1 VGPSAPLRRHAFAL
15 GLAAVTALVL
25 WNPGGLP
32 QALGLWLK
40 AHRAPDAVIA
50 AIFLLS
56 GLRLSVRS
64 ALAGAADLPVVALGF
79 AGIFVVSPL
88 LALGFSALPL
98 APGLV
103 VGLFLVASMPTTL
116 TTGVVM
122 TAAAGGNEAT
132 ALVITLG
139 ANALAVAAV
148 PVVLPWLLGTAQA
161 VPPDLFDRGAMAAR
175 IAGLVLAPLALGM
188 AIRSRAPGGFRRAG
202 PGLRRVS
209 LGLVLT
215 IVGIAVAGSR
225 STLLGHAGDLAVAVG
240 LSAAFHAAVLA
251 CLFGLVFLGRIGPGR
266 REAAIFMGGQKTLP
280 LAVLLQTSLFPGV
293 GQALVVCVV
302 HHLVHLLMDG
312 YLVGRLSGRGRA
324 A

>member
-1 VGPSAPLRRHAFAL
+1 MGPSALLRRHAFVL
-15 GLAAVTALVL
+15 GLGAVAGLVL

-88 LALGFSALPL
+88 LALGFSVLPL

-132 ALVITLG
+132 ALVITLA

-148 PVVLPWLLGTAQA
+148 PAILPGLLGAARA
-161 VPPDLFDRGAMAAR
+161 VPPDLFERGAMAAR

-188 AIRSRAPGGFRRAG
+188 AVRSRAPEAFIRAG
-202 PGLRRVS
+202 PGLRRAS

-225 STLLGHAGDLAVAVG
+225 DALLAHPEDLATAVG
-240 LSAAFHAAVLA
+240 LSAAFHATVLA
-251 CLFGLVFLGRIGPGR
+251 CLFGLVHLARIGPGR

-302 HHLVHLLMDG
+302 HHLTHLLMDG
-312 YLVGRLSGRGRA
+312 YLVGRLAHRRPSV
-324 A
+324 